1 MCVLSCSCRAINRA
15 RVVLVP
21 CLIVLVPYRASCL
34 IVLVPYRASCLKP
47 LSKPGP
53 STYRAVLKPVNYRVV
68 PCRVT
73 KNRAVLRAGPLDP
86 ARFDIFTSSKSFV

>member
-15 RVVLVP
+15 RVVPVP

-47 LSKPGP
+47 LSKLGP

-68 PCRVT
+68 PL
-73 KNRAVLRAGPLDP
+73 KIVLC
-86 ARFDIFTSSKSFV
+86 FVPVH